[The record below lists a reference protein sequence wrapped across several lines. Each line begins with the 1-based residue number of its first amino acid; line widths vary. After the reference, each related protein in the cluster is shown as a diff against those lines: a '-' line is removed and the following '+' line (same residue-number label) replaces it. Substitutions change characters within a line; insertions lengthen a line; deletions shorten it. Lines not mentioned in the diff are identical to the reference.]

1 MVYMSDA
8 NLTIFDSYSYN
19 NFGNVESCYFFVY
32 VYG

>member
-19 NFGNVESCYFFVY
+19 NFGNVESYYFPVY